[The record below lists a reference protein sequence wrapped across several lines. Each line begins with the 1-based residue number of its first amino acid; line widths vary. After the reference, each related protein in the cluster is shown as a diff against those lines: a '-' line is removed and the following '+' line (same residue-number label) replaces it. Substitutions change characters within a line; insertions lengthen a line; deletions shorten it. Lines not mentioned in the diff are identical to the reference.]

1 MSDND
6 GDDSQASLTD
16 QQKLQDAEDTIHEL
30 QHELE
35 RLQLDAKQKKE
46 ANDMPSS
53 SKEQETIIQSLRD
66 ELAATK
72 EKHAAEVKELQDLI
86 VELKNEYDRSMTN
99 LQQEQQQQ
107 VQDHQKNM
115 EELGN
120 LLKFRQ
126 QEQLDTLQDFTAKLT
141 QVGQIHSEAI
151 QSLEAQHKRQL
162 EQQKIELTGK

>member
-1 MSDND
+1 MSDS
-6 GDDSQASLTD
+6 DSQASLTD
-16 QQKLQDAEDTIHEL
+16 KQKLQDAEDTIHEL

-35 RLQLDAKQKKE
+35 RMQLDVKHKNQQGNE
-46 ANDMPSS
+46 GDDSS
-53 SKEQETIIQSLRD
+53 SSSQKIIKSLRE

-72 EKHAAEVKELQDLI
+72 EKHAAEVKDLQELVAGLR
-86 VELKNEYDRSMTN
+86 KEYDISMNN

-107 VQDHQKNM
+107 VQAHQENM

-141 QVGQIHSEAI
+141 QVGQIHTEAI
-151 QSLEAQHKRQL
+151 QSLEARHKKNL
-162 EQQKIELTGK
+162 EEQEARLSAK